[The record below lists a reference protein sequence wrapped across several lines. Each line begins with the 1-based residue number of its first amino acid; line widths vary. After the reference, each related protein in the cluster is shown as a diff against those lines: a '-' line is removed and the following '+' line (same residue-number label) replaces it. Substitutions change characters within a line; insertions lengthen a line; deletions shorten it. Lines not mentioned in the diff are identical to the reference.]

1 MEGVKIYG
9 IRLHN
14 QLYYWSTVLGGDILK
29 ILPNSSTPIYKQI
42 LDSLRDDIL
51 NGTLKEGD
59 YLPSIR
65 GLAKDL
71 KISVITTMKAYEEL
85 SEQGLVTPIQ
95 GKGYVVNARNSE
107 MLREQQQRLV
117 EDSLLAAISTARTAG
132 ITSDELKELLNTL
145 LEADL

>member
-1 MEGVKIYG
+1 M
-9 IRLHN
+9 
-14 QLYYWSTVLGGDILK
+14 K
-29 ILPNSSTPIYKQI
+29 ILPNSCTPIYKQI
-42 LDSLRDDIL
+42 SDSLRDDIL

-117 EDSLLAAISTARTAG
+117 EDSLLAAISAARTAG

>member
-1 MEGVKIYG
+1 M
-9 IRLHN
+9 
-14 QLYYWSTVLGGDILK
+14 K

-42 LDSLRDDIL
+42 SDSLRDDIL

-117 EDSLLAAISTARTAG
+117 EDSLLAAISAARTAG
-132 ITSDELKELLNTL
+132 ITSDELKKLLNTL

>member
-1 MEGVKIYG
+1 M
-9 IRLHN
+9 
-14 QLYYWSTVLGGDILK
+14 K
-29 ILPNSSTPIYKQI
+29 ILPNSSTPIYRQI
-42 LDSLRDDIL
+42 SDSLRDDIL

-71 KISVITTMKAYEEL
+71 KISVITTMKAFEEL

-117 EDSLLAAISTARTAG
+117 EDSLLAAISAARTAG

>member
-1 MEGVKIYG
+1 MYASNDRFYSWI
-9 IRLHN
+9 
-14 QLYYWSTVLGGDILK
+14 SVLGGDILK

-42 LDSLRDDIL
+42 SDSLRDDIL
-51 NGTLKEGD
+51 NGTLKEGE

-117 EDSLLAAISTARTAG
+117 EDSLLAAISAARTAG

>member
-1 MEGVKIYG
+1 M
-9 IRLHN
+9 
-14 QLYYWSTVLGGDILK
+14 K

-42 LDSLRDDIL
+42 SDSLRDDIL
-51 NGTLKEGD
+51 NGTLKEGE

-85 SEQGLVTPIQ
+85 SEQGLVTAIQ

>member
-1 MEGVKIYG
+1 M
-9 IRLHN
+9 
-14 QLYYWSTVLGGDILK
+14 K

-117 EDSLLAAISTARTAG
+117 EDSLLAAISAAHTAG

>member
-1 MEGVKIYG
+1 M
-9 IRLHN
+9 
-14 QLYYWSTVLGGDILK
+14 K
-29 ILPNSSTPIYKQI
+29 ILPNSSTPIYRQI
-42 LDSLRDDIL
+42 SDSLRDDIL

-65 GLAKDL
+65 SLAKDL
-71 KISVITTMKAYEEL
+71 KISVITTMKAFEEL

-117 EDSLLAAISTARTAG
+117 EDSLLAAISAARSAG

>member
-1 MEGVKIYG
+1 M
-9 IRLHN
+9 
-14 QLYYWSTVLGGDILK
+14 K

-42 LDSLRDDIL
+42 SDSLRDDIL

-107 MLREQQQRLV
+107 MLSEQQQRLV
-117 EDSLLAAISTARTAG
+117 EDSLLAAISAARTAG

>member
-1 MEGVKIYG
+1 M
-9 IRLHN
+9 
-14 QLYYWSTVLGGDILK
+14 K

>member
-1 MEGVKIYG
+1 MYASND
-9 IRLHN
+9 RF
-14 QLYYWSTVLGGDILK
+14 YYWISVWGGDFLK

-42 LDSLRDDIL
+42 SDSLRDDIL

-117 EDSLLAAISTARTAG
+117 EDSLLAAISAARTAG

>member
-1 MEGVKIYG
+1 M
-9 IRLHN
+9 
-14 QLYYWSTVLGGDILK
+14 K

-42 LDSLRDDIL
+42 SDSLRDDIL
-51 NGTLKEGD
+51 NGTLKEGN

-117 EDSLLAAISTARTAG
+117 EDSLLAAISAARTAG

>member
-1 MEGVKIYG
+1 M
-9 IRLHN
+9 
-14 QLYYWSTVLGGDILK
+14 K

-42 LDSLRDDIL
+42 SDSLRDDIL

-117 EDSLLAAISTARTAG
+117 EDSLLAAIFAARTAG

>member
-1 MEGVKIYG
+1 M
-9 IRLHN
+9 LN
-14 QLYYWSTVLGGDILK
+14 ASNNWLYYWISVRGGDILK

-42 LDSLRDDIL
+42 SDSLRDDIL

-71 KISVITTMKAYEEL
+71 KISVITTMKAFEEL

-117 EDSLLAAISTARTAG
+117 EDSLLAAISAARTAG
-132 ITSDELKELLNTL
+132 ITSNELKELLNTL

>member
-1 MEGVKIYG
+1 M
-9 IRLHN
+9 
-14 QLYYWSTVLGGDILK
+14 K

-42 LDSLRDDIL
+42 SDSLRDDIL
-51 NGTLKEGD
+51 NGTLKEGE

-85 SEQGLVTPIQ
+85 SEQGIVTPIQ

-117 EDSLLAAISTARTAG
+117 EDSLLAAISAARTAG

>member
-1 MEGVKIYG
+1 M
-9 IRLHN
+9 
-14 QLYYWSTVLGGDILK
+14 K
-29 ILPNSSTPIYKQI
+29 ILPNSSTPIYRQI
-42 LDSLRDDIL
+42 SDSLRDDIL

-65 GLAKDL
+65 SLARDL
-71 KISVITTMKAYEEL
+71 KISVITTMKAFEEL

-107 MLREQQQRLV
+107 MLREQQQRIV
-117 EDSLLAAISTARTAG
+117 EDSLLAAISAARSAG

>member
-1 MEGVKIYG
+1 M
-9 IRLHN
+9 
-14 QLYYWSTVLGGDILK
+14 K
-29 ILPNSSTPIYKQI
+29 ILPNSNTPIYRQI
-42 LDSLRDDIL
+42 SDNLRDDIL
-51 NGTLKEGD
+51 NGTLKEGE

-85 SEQGLVTPIQ
+85 SEQGLVTAIQ

-117 EDSLLAAISTARTAG
+117 EDSLLAAISAARTAG

>member
-1 MEGVKIYG
+1 M
-9 IRLHN
+9 
-14 QLYYWSTVLGGDILK
+14 K

-42 LDSLRDDIL
+42 SDSLRDDIL

-71 KISVITTMKAYEEL
+71 KISVITTMKAFEEL

-117 EDSLLAAISTARTAG
+117 EDSLLAAISAARTAG
-132 ITSDELKELLNTL
+132 ITSNELKELLNTL